1 MGIKSYCQKI
11 VKAIKQPMLIVVYFD
26 YLGLF
31 NKLSDEQYIKVVYR
45 LRLGKRIDLEN
56 PKTFNEK
63 LQWLKLHDRNPMY
76 TQMVDKVGAKD
87 FVAGKMGEEHI
98 IPTLG
103 VWEHFEDI
111 DFDQLPNKFVLKCT
125 HDSGGLVICKDKAA
139 LDMKAAREKINHCL
153 HQNFY
158 LHGREWPYK
167 DVKPRIIAEEYLDV
181 LGGEGLV
188 EYKIFCFNGEAK
200 MILVCKGAAH
210 GGGIR
215 TNDFCDRQLN
225 RFPFESFNPCS
236 TGKLEVPDQLQEM
249 LDFAEKLAGDIP
261 QVRIDLYL
269 VEGKIYFGEMTF
281 FHNSGFC
288 KFNPPEWDEKI
299 GSWIKLPGK
308 GE

>member
-1 MGIKSYCQKI
+1 MNILSCYKKAVRVISEPVRI
-11 VKAIKQPMLIVVYFD
+11 VGFCDRM
-26 YLGLF
+26 GLF
-31 NKLSDEQYIKVVYR
+31 NKLTDEQYIKLYYR
-45 LRLGKRIDLEN
+45 LRFGKQINLEN

-63 LQWLKLHDRNPMY
+63 LQWLKLYDRKPEY

-87 FVAGKMGEEHI
+87 YVAQKMGEEYV

-103 VWEHFEDI
+103 VWERFEDI
-111 DFDQLPNKFVLKCT
+111 DFDKLPNKFVLKCT
-125 HDSGGLVICKDKAA
+125 HDSGGLVICKDKAT
-139 LDMKAAREKINHCL
+139 MNVETSKEMINKCL
-153 HQNFY
+153 HQSYY

-167 DVKPRIIAEEYLDV
+167 DVKPRIIAEKYLDV
-181 LGGEGLV
+181 LGGAV

-200 MILVCKGAAH
+200 MVLVCKGAAH
-210 GGGIR
+210 GGNR

-225 RFPFESFNPCS
+225 RFPFKSLNPCS
-236 TGKLEVPDQLQEM
+236 TDKIEVPAQLQEM

-269 VEGKIYFGEMTF
+269 VDGKIYFGEMTF

-288 KFNPPEWDEKI
+288 KFDPPEWDEKI
-299 GSWIKLPGK
+299 GSWIKLPVK

>member
-1 MGIKSYCQKI
+1 MRLKSICQKI
-11 VKAIKQPMLIVVYFD
+11 VKAVKHPILIVDYLE

-31 NKLSDEQYIKVVYR
+31 NKLSDEQYIRTIYR
-45 LRLGKRIDLEN
+45 IRFGKRINLEN

-63 LQWLKLHDRNPMY
+63 LQWLKLYERNPMY
-76 TQMVDKVGAKD
+76 TQMVDKAGAKEY
-87 FVAGKMGEEHI
+87 VSEKMGASYI

-103 VWEHFEDI
+103 VWDHFEDI
-111 DFDQLPNKFVLKCT
+111 DFDKLPNKFVLKCT

-139 LDMKAAREKINHCL
+139 LDMEAVKEKINQSL
-153 HQNFY
+153 HRRYY

-181 LGGEGLV
+181 LGKKELV

-200 MILVCKGAAH
+200 MVLVCKGEAH
-210 GGGIR
+210 SGLR

-225 RFPFESFNPCS
+225 RFPFKSLNPCS
-236 TGKLEVPDQLQEM
+236 EGKLEVPAQLQEM
-249 LDFAEKLAGDIP
+249 LDFAEELAGDIP

-288 KFNPPEWDEKI
+288 KFDPPEWDEKV
-299 GSWIKLPGK
+299 GSWITLPKRGD
-308 GE
+308 